1 MCRGFPRVQPQQ
13 LGFDTAV
20 GLGHRLGQALP
31 LGAQLHAA
39 RPAQEQP
46 VAQALFQLA
55 HLLADRARGDVQ
67 LFGAAGEGQ
76 VPGCAGK
83 YMQPDEH
90 LTIELSSHRL
100 VPLKACLGGFV
111 GHP

>member
-1 MCRGFPRVQPQQ
+1 MTQIIAAHFDSVEQ
-13 LGFDTAV
+13 LQA
-20 GLGHRLGQALP
+20 GLGLQMLD
-31 LGAQLHAA
+31 
-39 RPAQEQP
+39 
-46 VAQALFQLA
+46 
-55 HLLADRARGDVQ
+55 LLADRARGDVQ
-67 LFGAAGEGQ
+67 LFGTAGEGQ